1 MNFFFFAFISLTT
14 QPSLCKIKYVIPFLF
29 SIGLLGVPLENDLL
43 AITSAKIMEVNNN
56 FPHIKNSSSLT
67 FLKYKYCVNKSRDKS
82 RGHFAKN
89 LK

>member
-1 MNFFFFAFISLTT
+1 MNFFSLPLFHRLLNLAFVKLS
-14 QPSLCKIKYVIPFLF
+14 VIPFLF

-43 AITSAKIMEVNNN
+43 AITSAKIMEVKNN

>member
-1 MNFFFFAFISLTT
+1 MLFVF
-14 QPSLCKIKYVIPFLF
+14 PF

-43 AITSAKIMEVNNN
+43 AITLAKIMEVNKN

>member
-1 MNFFFFAFISLTT
+1 MILRNVLSQFFIVKCFSKSL
-14 QPSLCKIKYVIPFLF
+14 LVLF
-29 SIGLLGVPLENDLL
+29 GVPLKNDLL

-56 FPHIKNSSSLT
+56 FPHINKSSSLT

-82 RGHFAKN
+82 RGHFAKH